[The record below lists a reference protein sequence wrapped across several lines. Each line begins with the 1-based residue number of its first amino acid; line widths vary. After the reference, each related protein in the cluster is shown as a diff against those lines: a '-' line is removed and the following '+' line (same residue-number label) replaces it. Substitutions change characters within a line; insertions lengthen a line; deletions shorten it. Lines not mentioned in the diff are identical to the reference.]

1 MILPLRSGERG
12 GVRCFCPRWRV
23 RRQRLANLKTFRQV
37 AEKGR
42 PFPGQHAG
50 QPMSHDHQ
58 DGGASVLAFEPA
70 LPGGL
75 MGKDHIGA
83 VGEFVRERF
92 RDGCPK
98 IIARLIQNVPG
109 QIQRTITGLLLK
121 PANRNM
127 LFSVQG
133 IHAFFFLTL
142 NSQLSTSAIR
152 DRRVNFSFHALNI
165 ISSGAQRLSKPVLRY
180 KRLMSSPLQ
189 DKSG

>member
-1 MILPLRSGERG
+1 
-12 GVRCFCPRWRV
+12 
-23 RRQRLANLKTFRQV
+23 
-37 AEKGR
+37 
-42 PFPGQHAG
+42 
-50 QPMSHDHQ
+50 
-58 DGGASVLAFEPA
+58 
-70 LPGGL
+70 